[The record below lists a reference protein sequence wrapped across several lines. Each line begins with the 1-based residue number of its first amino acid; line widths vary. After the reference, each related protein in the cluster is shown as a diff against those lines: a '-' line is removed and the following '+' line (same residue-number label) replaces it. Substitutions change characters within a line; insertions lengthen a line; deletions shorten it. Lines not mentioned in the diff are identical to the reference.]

1 MAGGKSSRMG
11 TDKSWVEINGKPMI
25 NRVIDIIAPQVDEII
40 INANKTSAKYCDLG
54 YDVYPDKID
63 GFCGPLSGVLAGLE
77 NGNNDIVLSVPVDCP
92 LLPNDLVDKMLKKFK
107 DNIDVV
113 VARNNGRN
121 HPVIALWRK
130 SLQGQLQDSI
140 NNGIYKVDLFTQNLY
155 CESVNFD
162 DYEYDVFTNVNTS
175 EDIKK
180 VSEYIND

>member
-25 NRVIDIIAPQVDEII
+25 NRVIDIIKPQVDEII
-40 INANKTSAKYCDLG
+40 INANGDKWQYEKLG
-54 YDVYPDKID
+54 FQVYPDKID

-77 NGNNDIVLSVPVDCP
+77 HSNNDIVLSVPVDCP
-92 LLPNDLVDKMLKKFK
+92 LLPNDLVDKMLKKFES
-107 DNIDVV
+107 NTDVV
-113 VARNNGRN
+113 VASSNSRN

-130 SLQGQLQDSI
+130 SLQGQLQQAI

-155 CESVNFD
+155 CESVDFD
-162 DYEYDVFTNVNTS
+162 DYEYDVFTNVNTV

-180 VSEYIND
+180 VSGYIND